1 MSCGDG
7 SGRVSAANRKKKAAK
22 APLRLLFAAAEA
34 LPFSKTGGLAD
45 VAAAL
50 PPALA
55 SLSLDVR
62 LLTIAYRGALEKLR
76 DRRQI
81 ARLSVRGQDMT
92 LWEGSVASGGA
103 DGLRVWLL
111 DYAPLYAREGG
122 PYTDPRGHEYAD
134 NAWRFG
140 CFSQAIAMLALGAVS
155 ELAAGWTPQVLH
167 LNDWHTGLAAMH
179 VHRAKAS
186 NNKTPTV
193 VFTIHNLAY
202 QGVFSRIE
210 YDALGLPPELWT
222 MEALEF
228 YGGFSFMKAGL
239 LYCDAITTVSPTYAR
254 EIQTPAFGERL
265 DGVLRMRSAALHGI
279 ANGIDTTVWD
289 PATDP
294 YIVNR
299 YTVETAVEARRA
311 NKLALQ
317 REVGLR
323 ESAEA
328 PLFAFIGRLAEQKGA
343 DLLPGLDAQLERN
356 GAQLFVLAS
365 GDARLADVLA
375 RWAVRAAGRVAV
387 FLGYDEGLSHRVES
401 AADFLLMPS
410 RFEPCGLNQ
419 MYSQRYGTVPVVRR
433 TGGLAD
439 TVVDSDV
446 DRTHPAATTGIL
458 FNDADAGGI
467 AYGVDR
473 ALALADQRARFLEV
487 RQAGMQADFGWA
499 VAAGEYLR
507 IYEEKTDSSIVAAR

>member
-1 MSCGDG
+1 MS
-7 SGRVSAANRKKKAAK
+7 SP
-22 APLRLLFAAAEA
+22 PLRLLFASAEA

-45 VAAAL
+45 VASAL
-50 PPALA
+50 PQSLA
-55 SLSLDVR
+55 ARGVDVR
-62 LLTIAYRGALEKLR
+62 LLTIAYRDTLEKLQ

-81 ARLSVRGQDMT
+81 ARVSVRGQDMS
-92 LWEGSVASGGA
+92 LWEGTVGAGGA
-103 DGLRVWLL
+103 TALRVWLV
-111 DYAPLYAREGG
+111 DYAPLYARPGR
-122 PYTDPRGHEYAD
+122 PYTNEQGHEHAD

-140 CFSQAIAMLALGAVS
+140 CFSEVIAMLALGAVPDT
-155 ELAAGWTPQVLH
+155 AGWIPRVVH

-179 VHRAKAS
+179 LRRAG
-186 NNKTPTV
+186 TPNAPAV

-202 QGVFSRIE
+202 QGVFSRGE
-210 YDALGLPPELWT
+210 FDALGLPPEEWN
-222 MEALEF
+222 MQALEF

-239 LYCDAITTVSPTYAR
+239 LYSDAIATVSPTYAR

-265 DGVLRMRSAALHGI
+265 EGVLRMRAAALHGI
-279 ANGIDTTVWD
+279 TNGIDTKVWD
-289 PATDP
+289 PSTDP
-294 YIVNR
+294 YLVNR
-299 YTVETAVEARRA
+299 FTADTAVDGRRA

-317 REVGLR
+317 RAVGLR
-323 ESAEA
+323 ESVDA

-365 GDARLADVLA
+365 GDPALESTLAKWSA
-375 RWAVRAAGRVAV
+375 RAAGRVAV
-387 FLGYDEGLSHRVES
+387 HLGYDEGLSHRVES

-419 MYSQRYGTVPVVRR
+419 MYSQRYGTIPVVRR

-439 TVVDSDV
+439 TVVDGGD
-446 DRTHPAATTGIL
+446 DAGHRTIATGIF

-473 ALALADQRARFLEV
+473 ALSLMRDESRFRQV
-487 RQAGMQADFGWA
+487 QQAGMATDFDWGL
-499 VAAGEYLR
+499 AAGEYLDLYAQTQR
-507 IYEEKTDSSIVAAR
+507 G